1 MLIDVVTGEEITHQM
16 LPMSD
21 FHSTSRLFD
30 AAAVLIARRHALA
43 ALGVPAGGP
52 APAVAVRP
60 EVPALAPANVPRRR

>member
-1 MLIDVVTGEEITHQM
+1 MLIGVVTGDHQT
-16 LPMSD
+16 PMSD
-21 FHSTSRLFD
+21 LHSTAQLFD
-30 AAAVLIARRHALA
+30 AAAVLVERRHALA